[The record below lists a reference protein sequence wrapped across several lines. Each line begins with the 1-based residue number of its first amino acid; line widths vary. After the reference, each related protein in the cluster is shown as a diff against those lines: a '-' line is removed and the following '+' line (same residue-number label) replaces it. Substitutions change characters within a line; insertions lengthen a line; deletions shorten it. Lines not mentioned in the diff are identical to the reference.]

1 MQRFF
6 VSAQLAIG
14 RPIALTGDQAHQVR
28 RVLRMR
34 SGDRAILL
42 DGRGNACE
50 GVLTAIGEAEV
61 QFQVTQRLATTGE
74 PIVHITLYQAVL
86 KGERFGWALQKG
98 VEVGVS
104 AFVPLIGERNVVD
117 DAMAV
122 EAKRSRW
129 LRIIQEAAEQCGR
142 SRLPELASVQR
153 FDQAV
158 QSVGPSQH
166 GASLRLLLW
175 EGERQAR
182 LRAALSECNVGP
194 GVGIQLFVGP
204 EGGFSDAEVA
214 LARACGVRTIGLGP
228 RILRAE
234 TAGVVAA
241 ALILYELGDI

>member
-34 SGDRAILL
+34 PGDRAILL

-74 PIVHITLYQAVL
+74 PTVHITLYQAVL

-117 DAMAV
+117 DATAV

-129 LRIIQEAAEQCGR
+129 LRIIQEVGAGYRNWHRRSGSIKRCSLSVRLSMARRCACSSGR
-142 SRLPELASVQR
+142 AS
-153 FDQAV
+153 
-158 QSVGPSQH
+158 
-166 GASLRLLLW
+166 
-175 EGERQAR
+175 AR
-182 LRAALSECNVGP
+182 RGCAPL
-194 GVGIQLFVGP
+194 
-204 EGGFSDAEVA
+204 
-214 LARACGVRTIGLGP
+214 
-228 RILRAE
+228 
-234 TAGVVAA
+234 
-241 ALILYELGDI
+241 